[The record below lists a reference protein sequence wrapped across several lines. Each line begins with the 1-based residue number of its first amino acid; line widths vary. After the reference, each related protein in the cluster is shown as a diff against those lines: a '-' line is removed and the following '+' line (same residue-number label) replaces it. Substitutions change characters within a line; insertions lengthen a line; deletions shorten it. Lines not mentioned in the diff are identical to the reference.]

1 ACAAIARLG
10 REETDRIEVLRL
22 GPVADLAPLLR
33 RALPGLTTAQELA
46 LLERAGGNP
55 RLLDELL
62 RYALTQRGRALFVGR
77 DPGGPLTGRG
87 LTELPSRGSRLEEI
101 VWQRM
106 DVWPDGVHRAHAREA
121 LEGSEFEAALVANS
135 DGACE

>member
-77 DPGGPLTGRG
+77 DPGGPLTERG
-87 LTELPSRGSRLEEI
+87 LEELLSRGSPLEEL
-101 VWQRM
+101 VGR
-106 DVWPDGVHRAHAREA
+106 RFEERS
-121 LEGSEFEAALVANS
+121 EGRRLGEEWR
-135 DGACE
+135 